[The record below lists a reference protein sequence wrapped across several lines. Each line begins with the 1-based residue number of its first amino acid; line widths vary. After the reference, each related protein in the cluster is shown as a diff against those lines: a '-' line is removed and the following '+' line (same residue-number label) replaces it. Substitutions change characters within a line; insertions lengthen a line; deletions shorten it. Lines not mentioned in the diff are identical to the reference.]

1 MRIEILHEIAN
12 SLRNNKL
19 RTALTGF
26 AVSWGI
32 FLLIT
37 LLGAGNGLMN
47 SFMGNVGDYISLTI
61 RVEGWRTSKPYN
73 GFKEGRTIQL
83 DQKDLDY
90 TQGPDW
96 EGTIENVSTTTS
108 STSSVLALDGKT
120 VSGWLTGAMPEHQE
134 QMKIKMAAGRFLNPD
149 DIRERRKVMIISSAQ
164 AKELVSGE
172 ISTIVGKWIKAGA
185 ISYHVVGVYY
195 TDEREF
201 RRASYIPYSTYK
213 GIYDSSDKIESIS
226 FSVNGP
232 VTLEEHKAF
241 EADYTGALKRFHD
254 IAPDDGMGLWIDNG
268 YTNNLEMTKAS
279 NILRI
284 ALWILGLLTLV
295 SGIVGVSN
303 IMLITVKE
311 RTHEFGIRK
320 AIGARPGAILK
331 LIITESIC
339 ITAVFGYVGMLLG
352 MLACQIMD
360 MTVARNAVDIGMNGD
375 GELIKINMLV
385 NPAVGLDTAL
395 EATLLLIIAGTIAG
409 AIPAWKAARVKP
421 IEALRAE

>member
-1 MRIEILHEIAN
+1 MRIEIIHEIAS

-32 FLLIT
+32 FLLIA

-47 SFMGNVGDYISLTI
+47 SFMGNMEDFISQAIT
-61 RVEGWRTSKPYN
+61 VEGWRTSKPYK
-73 GFKEGRTIQL
+73 GYKDGRYIQL
-83 DQKDLDY
+83 DQEDVDY
-90 TQGPDW
+90 TKGNKW
-96 EGTIENVSTTTS
+96 EGVIDEVTTTTS
-108 STSSVLALDGKT
+108 ATSTPLALNGKT
-120 VSGWLTGAMPEHQE
+120 VNGWLTGAMPRHRE
-134 QMKIKMAAGRFLNPD
+134 QFKIRMAAGRFLNPD
-149 DIRERRKVMIISSAQ
+149 DITGRRKVVVISSSQ
-164 AKELVSGE
+164 AKELVSGDGSD
-172 ISTIVGKWIKAGA
+172 ILGQWIGAGA
-185 ISYHVVGVYY
+185 ISYQVVGVYY
-195 TDEREF
+195 TDERDF

-213 GIYDSSDKIESIS
+213 TIYDRSDKIESIS

-241 EADYTGALKRFHD
+241 EEEYSQGLKRMHD
-254 IAPDDGMGLWIDNG
+254 IAPDDRMGIWIRNG
-268 YTNNLEMTKAS
+268 YTDNLEMSKAS
-279 NILRI
+279 GILRT
-284 ALWILGLLTLV
+284 ALWILGILTLI

-331 LIITESIC
+331 LIIAESVC

-352 MLACQIMD
+352 MVACEIMD
-360 MTVARNAVDIGMNGD
+360 KTVGQQAVDIGV
-375 GELIKINMLV
+375 EKIQMLV
-385 NPAVGLDTAL
+385 NPTVGLDVAL
-395 EATLLLIIAGTIAG
+395 EATLLLILAGTLAG
-409 AIPAWKAARVKP
+409 IIPAWKAARVKP